1 MTADAASGD
10 TGPDRP
16 GLWRAVDL
24 GLIEYTEAQAIQIRI
39 RDARLDGRV
48 ADDVALFCEHPPVFT
63 LGRRGGRENLRVSPE
78 LLAEKGVPVVQAER
92 GGNITYHGPGQLI
105 VYPIID
111 LEQARLSVVD
121 YVTALEAVMIRTA
134 ADFGVTADRSE
145 VNRGV
150 WVGNRKLGS
159 VGIALRRGI
168 SWHGLAFN
176 VSLDLTP
183 FGWIHPC
190 GLSGVEMT
198 SLARENGAP
207 MNLAA
212 VRDRMRRHLADV
224 FSIGWV
230 TAVVDDLISGAAGE
244 LPDVPVGGRKASP

>member
-1 MTADAASGD
+1 MNGD
-10 TGPDRP
+10 SACGTSGPDRL
-16 GLWRAVDL
+16 GIWRAVDL
-24 GLIEYTEAQAIQIRI
+24 GLVEYTEAQAIQIRI
-39 RDARLDGRV
+39 RDARLDGRIT
-48 ADDVALFCEHPPVFT
+48 DDVALFCEHPAVFT

-111 LEQARLSVVD
+111 LERARLSVVD

-134 ADFGVTADRSE
+134 ADFGVTAERSE

-176 VSLDLTP
+176 ADPDLTP

-198 SLARENGAP
+198 SLARETGSRVD
-207 MNLAA
+207 LAA
-212 VRDRMRRHLADV
+212 VKNRVRGHLADI

-230 TAVVDDLISGAAGE
+230 AAAVDDLIPEAAGE
-244 LPDVPVGGRKASP
+244 APDVLAGGRKASP

>member
-1 MTADAASGD
+1 MTGDAASEAS
-10 TGPDRP
+10 GPHRP
-16 GLWRAVDL
+16 GIWRAVDL

-39 RDARLDGRV
+39 RDARLDGRIT
-48 ADDVALFCEHPPVFT
+48 DDVALFCEHPPVFT

-111 LEQARLSVVD
+111 LEGARLSVVD
-121 YVTALEAVMIRTA
+121 YVTALETVMIRTA
-134 ADFGVTADRSE
+134 ADFGVTAGRSE

-150 WVGNRKLGS
+150 WVGDRKLGS

-176 VSLDLTP
+176 ADPDLTP

-190 GLSGVEMT
+190 GLSGVRMT
-198 SLARENGAP
+198 SLARETETQVD
-207 MNLAA
+207 LTA
-212 VRDRMRRHLADV
+212 VKDRMRDHLADV
-224 FSIGWV
+224 FSIR
-230 TAVVDDLISGAAGE
+230 DLRGFQNFGN
-244 LPDVPVGGRKASP
+244 LGGL